1 MTKALKRFT
10 PNQSVLVVIDV
21 QGRLAYLMH
30 DKEVLFKHIQA
41 LIQAADHL
49 GIPVLFTEQVPQKIG
64 FTVPEVADYFKGRKP
79 ILKETFSCF
88 GSTEFQKKL
97 SALKRKQI
105 ILCGIETHVC
115 LYQTAVDLKEAKYE
129 VQVVADAVSSRA
141 KENKDAALRLMEH
154 FGVTLT
160 ATEMLACELLKTSVH
175 PKFREV
181 LKLIRYVAS
190 GL

>member
-1 MTKALKRFT
+1 MTKVFKRFS

-21 QGRLAYLMH
+21 QGRLAYLMYE
-30 DKEVLFKHIQA
+30 KETLFKHIQA

-49 GIPVLFTEQVPQKIG
+49 KIPVIFTEQVPEKIG

-88 GSTEFQKKL
+88 GSKAFQKTLAK
-97 SALKRKQI
+97 LKRQQI

-115 LYQTAVDLKEAKYE
+115 LYQTVFDLKEAKYQ
-129 VQVVADAVSSRA
+129 VQVVADAVSSRT
-141 KENKDAALRLMEH
+141 KENKDAALHRMEY

-160 ATEMLACELLKTSVH
+160 STEMLACELLKTSVH
-175 PKFREV
+175 PRFKEV
-181 LKLIRYVAS
+181 LKLIR
-190 GL
+190 